1 MSHSWWF
8 GSCMCALVM
17 HLMLCVLR
25 SPQRCRYFSVLL
37 PVLSSASS
45 FSSSRSGSPA
55 GGLLRVRLMKGSCC
69 CRWKERLAHLTG
81 LNNFPS
87 SPGVIEF
94 TGRFKKTVSFH
105 QSLPNK
111 CLGLFSV
118 RLCFSVKMC
127 VFWFQHA
134 HLFYMMHNCCWKVLL
149 LTTDV
154 LPGYIHCWSCLFHS
168 WVFVLAAWLYVNN

>member
-1 MSHSWWF
+1 
-8 GSCMCALVM
+8 M
-17 HLMLCVLR
+17 HLMLCVLI

-37 PVLSSASS
+37 PVLSSATS

-87 SPGVIEF
+87 SPGVISLQA
-94 TGRFKKTVSFH
+94 GLKTVSFH

-111 CLGLFSV
+111 CLGLLSV
-118 RLCFSVKMC
+118 RLCCSVKMC
-127 VFWFQHA
+127 VSWFQHSR
-134 HLFYMMHNCCWKVLL
+134 LFYMMCDCCWKVLL

-154 LPGYIHCWSCLFHS
+154 LPGYIHC
-168 WVFVLAAWLYVNN
+168 

>member
-1 MSHSWWF
+1 
-8 GSCMCALVM
+8 
-17 HLMLCVLR
+17 MLCVLI

-37 PVLSSASS
+37 PVLSSATS

-87 SPGVIEF
+87 CPGVIEF
-94 TGRFKKTVSFH
+94 TGRFKKWFTFISPCLTSVWGCSLSDCVS
-105 QSLPNK
+105 
-111 CLGLFSV
+111 
-118 RLCFSVKMC
+118 
-127 VFWFQHA
+127 WFQHSR
-134 HLFYMMHNCCWKVLL
+134 LFYMMCDCCWNVLL

-154 LPGYIHCWSCLFHS
+154 LPGYIHC
-168 WVFVLAAWLYVNN
+168 